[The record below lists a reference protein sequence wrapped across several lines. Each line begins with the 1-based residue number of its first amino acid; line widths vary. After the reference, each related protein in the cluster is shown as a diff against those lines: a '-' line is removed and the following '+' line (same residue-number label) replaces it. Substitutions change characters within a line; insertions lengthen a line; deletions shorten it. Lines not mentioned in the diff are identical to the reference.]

1 MVHDHAPRIEV
12 LAAICLFIASFTF
25 VVAPLTSAQPTL
37 GTGASMFLPPVTYSS
52 GGSQPF
58 SIALADVNGD
68 GKHDIVVANYQ
79 SGTVGLLLGNGDGT
93 FRPAVIDAAGTAPS
107 GVAVADVNGDGRP
120 DIVVA
125 NACQSAGN
133 CTYGAISLLLGNGD
147 GTFQPAT
154 SYNSGSGQPNQVA
167 LADLNGDG
175 KLDVVVS
182 IWDGSEDEFGFSAV
196 GVFLGNAD
204 GTFQPIVKYDS
215 GADSD
220 SITVADVN
228 GDGKLDLLI
237 GDGTTV
243 AVLLGNGDGTFQPRA
258 EYPTIP
264 PGTLTV
270 GVGQVVVADINGDD
284 KPDLIAS
291 NQGGGS
297 NGDGSVAILV
307 GNGDGTFQPPVDYDS
322 GAATDFSVAVADVNG
337 DGKVDVLAGDYGNVN
352 GFVGVLLGNGGGTF
366 QPVMTYST
374 GGIFS
379 IALVAADVNGDGRPD
394 VVVANQGSGT
404 VSVLLNNTTFCTA
417 PPVIAVSATPASLW
431 PPNGK
436 MIPVTVSGTITD
448 IGCTVKTTAYAV
460 SDEYGEVQPS
470 GPVTLG
476 PGGAYSFSV
485 LLQASRFG
493 ADTRGR
499 HYTVTVSAS
508 NTANQKGSQG
518 GTVIVPHDQGQ

>member
-196 GVFLGNAD
+196 GVFLVNAD
-204 GTFQPIVKYDS
+204 GTFQPIVK
-215 GADSD
+215 
-220 SITVADVN
+220 
-228 GDGKLDLLI
+228 
-237 GDGTTV
+237 
-243 AVLLGNGDGTFQPRA
+243 
-258 EYPTIP
+258 
-264 PGTLTV
+264 
-270 GVGQVVVADINGDD
+270 
-284 KPDLIAS
+284 
-291 NQGGGS
+291 
-297 NGDGSVAILV
+297 
-307 GNGDGTFQPPVDYDS
+307 
-322 GAATDFSVAVADVNG
+322 
-337 DGKVDVLAGDYGNVN
+337 
-352 GFVGVLLGNGGGTF
+352 
-366 QPVMTYST
+366 
-374 GGIFS
+374 
-379 IALVAADVNGDGRPD
+379 
-394 VVVANQGSGT
+394 
-404 VSVLLNNTTFCTA
+404 
-417 PPVIAVSATPASLW
+417 
-431 PPNGK
+431 
-436 MIPVTVSGTITD
+436 
-448 IGCTVKTTAYAV
+448 
-460 SDEYGEVQPS
+460 EV
-470 GPVTLG
+470 
-476 PGGAYSFSV
+476 
-485 LLQASRFG
+485 
-493 ADTRGR
+493 
-499 HYTVTVSAS
+499 
-508 NTANQKGSQG
+508 
-518 GTVIVPHDQGQ
+518 